1 MKKNLKILLAGIML
15 ISACKKDKDLKP
27 VPPPNTN
34 PPELIT
40 GIRLVLK
47 DSANP
52 SQISYALFAD
62 PDGPGGNNPSTID
75 SVLLLKNKTYLVN
88 LQILDHTKNPVDT
101 LTDEIWNERNE
112 HQFFFHFNNLNV
124 GFFYQ
129 DFDSNNLPVGLS
141 TKWKTGNTGG
151 IGSVRVVLKHQ
162 TNGTKNGTEPPG
174 ETDADVTFPASI
186 K

>member
-1 MKKNLKILLAGIML
+1 MLNVFRAFLLFLA
-15 ISACKKDKDLKP
+15 ACKKDKDLKP

-47 DSANP
+47 DSANQ
-52 SQISYALFAD
+52 SQMTYALFAD
-62 PDGPGGNNPSTID
+62 PDGPGGNNPTTID
-75 SVLLLKNKTYLVN
+75 SVLLQKNKTYLVTV
-88 LQILDHTKNPVDT
+88 QIIDHTKNPVDT

-112 HQFFFHFNNLNV
+112 HQFFYHFNNLNV
-124 GFFYQ
+124 IFSYM
-129 DFDSNNLPVGLS
+129 DFDSNNLPVGIS
-141 TKWKTGNTGG
+141 TKWKTTGSVG